1 MNLKLDVEWII
12 KAAACAVWILAGF
25 GKIAAIMVG
34 ADPNSTGIVGSVA
47 LGLGLYAAAP
57 LIGGLLKKPTT

>member
-1 MNLKLDVEWII
+1 MQVRVDVEWVI
-12 KAAACAVWILAGF
+12 KALAATVWILAGF